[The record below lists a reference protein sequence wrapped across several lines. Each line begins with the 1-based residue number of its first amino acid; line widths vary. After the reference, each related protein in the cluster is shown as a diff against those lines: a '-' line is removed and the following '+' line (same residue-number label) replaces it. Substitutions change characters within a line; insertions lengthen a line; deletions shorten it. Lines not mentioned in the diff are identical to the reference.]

1 MKLQVM
7 KNMKSLPGPR
17 YRDQG
22 QGSGEEFRDV
32 YLIPAFDE
40 ALEKGEKLFVDM
52 DGAEYG
58 YPTTFLEEAFGG
70 LARKRG
76 RDSVISILR
85 IVCIDEPL
93 LEKEIEHYINFGERE
108 RTPSFEISGA

>member
-7 KNMKSLPGPR
+7 KKMKSLPGPR

-22 QGSGEEFRDV
+22 KGSGEEFRDV
-32 YLIPAFDE
+32 HLIRAFDS
-40 ALEKGEKLFVDM
+40 ALKKGEKLIVDM

-58 YPTTFLEEAFGG
+58 YPTSFLEEAFGG

-76 RDSVISILR
+76 KDSVMSNLKIISIN
-85 IVCIDEPL
+85 EPL
-93 LEKEIEHYINFGERE
+93 LVKEIEHYIEFGEQD

>member
-32 YLIPAFDE
+32 HLIPAFDK
-40 ALEKGEKLFVDM
+40 ALEIGEKLIIDM

-58 YPTTFLEEAFGG
+58 YPTSFLEETFGG
-70 LARKRG
+70 LARERG
-76 RDSVISILR
+76 RDVVMSNLR
-85 IVCIDEPL
+85 IVCISEPL
-93 LEKEIEHYINFGERE
+93 LEKEIEHYIKFGERD